1 MDIAAFVAGID
12 PVILTAA
19 AVIAAAAIIAA
30 AVMLRRTSGKRLIK
44 EKTRKGL
51 FFTVRAET
59 LQKYNNFN
67 EKKFAKEQI
76 KSNPEAYL
84 ALSESFSSRRNNSF
98 DVRIVYRSP
107 AGKNKYRKIRQV
119 SFEEWAEYAESFMNR
134 NPADRYSDILE
145 QIDDPAD
152 REIVEKALAA
162 SEKQKERGKL
172 SSKLRYEV
180 FKRDGF
186 RCVYCGRAA
195 ADGITLHADHIIP
208 IAKGGQTV
216 PENLQTLCSECN
228 AGKSDDYEE

>member
-1 MDIAAFVAGID
+1 MDIAAFVAGIN
-12 PVILTAA
+12 PVILIAA
-19 AVIAAAAIIAA
+19 AVIAAVIIIAA
-30 AVMLRRTSGKRLIK
+30 AVMLRRTSGRRLIK
-44 EKTRKGL
+44 EKTKKGL

-67 EKKFAKEQI
+67 EKKFVKEQI

-84 ALSESFSSRRNNSF
+84 ALAESFSSRRNNSF
-98 DVRIVYRSP
+98 DVRVVYRSP

-119 SFEEWAEYAESFMNR
+119 PYEEWAAAAESFMNK

-152 REIVEKALAA
+152 REIIEKALAA
-162 SEKQKERGKL
+162 SDRQKERGKL
-172 SSKLRYEV
+172 SSRLRYEV

-186 RCVYCGRAA
+186 RCVYCGRTAS
-195 ADGITLHADHIIP
+195 DGVTLHADHIVP

-216 PENLQTLCSECN
+216 IDNLQTLCSECN